1 VKRTMLWATL
11 LTALAACAP
20 RSVPAQDP
28 GTTDTTRTGLVP
40 AGHGQLSQDVITLVL
55 RSGDLDIRFTPLD
68 ERVTRLLA
76 PDAWQSL
83 QELIARHRV
92 QIDSAT
98 TRLGIRN
105 PGLVLV
111 AYFALAADTR
121 FDPQL
126 LTIGSR
132 NQLMRPGAIVPLSP
146 AFSNQ
151 QLDVGGQAMGL
162 YIFEDPIPVTE
173 PFLVSYRDATTNDWE
188 RRLSRFDRE
197 RARIQ
202 SRAGAGAADPGVND

>member
-1 VKRTMLWATL
+1 MRPILLPALLATI
-11 LTALAACAP
+11 TACAP
-20 RSVPAQDP
+20 RAVPAQQP
-28 GTTDTTRTGLVP
+28 STPDTTRGGLVP
-40 AGHGQLSQDVITLVL
+40 TGHGQLSQDVITLL
-55 RSGDLDIRFTPLD
+55 MRSGELEIRFTPLD

-83 QELIARHRV
+83 QALVARHKV

-98 TRLGIRN
+98 VRLGIRN

-111 AYFALAADTR
+111 AYFALAPDTR

-126 LTIGSR
+126 LTISSR
-132 NQLMRPGAIVPLSP
+132 NRLLRTAAVLPLSP

-151 QLDVGGQAMGL
+151 QLDVGAQAMGL
-162 YIFEDPIPVTE
+162 YIFDEPVPVTE
-173 PFLVSYRDATTNDWE
+173 PFSVSYRDATSHEWE

-202 SRAGAGAADPGVND
+202 SRAGAGSGNPEDDS